1 MSHLAEPFA
10 NAVRTLI
17 GDGPIKQR
25 LVRAYAEHL
34 ENLQAAELPAGLRAS
49 FGNLQEALS
58 RISPVGNESRVRANV
73 QKMSPAEAGTHAGTI
88 VKLYVEL
95 MVQGERAEPLKV
107 VSTVKTP
114 PRYLTN
120 RPSTK
125 S

>member
-1 MSHLAEPFA
+1 
-10 NAVRTLI
+10 
-17 GDGPIKQR
+17 

-49 FGNLQEALS
+49 FGDLQEALS

-73 QKMSPAEAGTHAGTI
+73 QKMSPTEAGTHAGTI